1 MSESIV
7 LPESERIEYS
17 RMQDSDLDE
26 LAQLLGDPTTMQ
38 FYPRPKT
45 RDEALDWIRWNQ
57 RNYARDGLG
66 LWTLRLK
73 DPASAAVNSA
83 RLAELK
89 ENSKSRAASSYFI
102 GDCGLT
108 WQRIDGVEELEIGYH
123 VRPELQGQGLAT
135 EAAQASRDLAISLGH
150 RRLISIIHPD
160 NIASRR
166 VAEKVGMQ
174 VDRETVSRTGI
185 PVVVYAGEW

>member
-38 FYPRPKT
+38 FYPRSRT
-45 RDEALDWIRWNQ
+45 RDEALDWISWNQ

-73 DPASAAVNSA
+73 DPASDTVNSA
-83 RLAELK
+83 RLAALK

-108 WQRIDGVEELEIGYH
+108 WQRIDGDEDLEIGYH